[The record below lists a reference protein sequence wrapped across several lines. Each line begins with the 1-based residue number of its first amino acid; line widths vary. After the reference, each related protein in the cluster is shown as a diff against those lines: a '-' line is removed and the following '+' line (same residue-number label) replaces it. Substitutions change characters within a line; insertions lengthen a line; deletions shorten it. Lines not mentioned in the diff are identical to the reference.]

1 MNHFFRDLY
10 KWAEAHL
17 ELKITKFAK
26 NASLKM
32 DHLFPAFD
40 CPCNGKVL
48 EKGAMF
54 PVFGNITHSR
64 RQLVK
69 AKVW

>member
-17 ELKITKFAK
+17 ELKITKFAE

-32 DHLFPAFD
+32 DHLFSAFD
-40 CPCNGKVL
+40 CPCNGKEL
-48 EKGAMF
+48 EKSAKLRDSR
-54 PVFGNITHSR
+54 NLTRSR
-64 RQLVK
+64 RQLVN
-69 AKVW
+69 

>member
-1 MNHFFRDLY
+1 MYHFFRDLY

-32 DHLFPAFD
+32 DHLFSAFD

-48 EKGAMF
+48 EKSAKLRDSR
-54 PVFGNITHSR
+54 NLTRSR

-69 AKVW
+69 STT

>member
-1 MNHFFRDLY
+1 MYHFFGDLY

-32 DHLFPAFD
+32 DHLFAAFD

-48 EKGAMF
+48 EK
-54 PVFGNITHSR
+54 T
-64 RQLVK
+64 
-69 AKVW
+69 AK

>member
-1 MNHFFRDLY
+1 MYHFFRDLY

-32 DHLFPAFD
+32 DHLFAALD

-48 EKGAMF
+48 EK
-54 PVFGNITHSR
+54 S
-64 RQLVK
+64 
-69 AKVW
+69 AK

>member
-26 NASLKM
+26 NASSKM
-32 DHLFPAFD
+32 DHLFAAFD

-48 EKGAMF
+48 EKSAKLTNL
-54 PVFGNITHSR
+54 VNLARSR
-64 RQLVK
+64 LQLVK
-69 AKVW
+69 L